1 MAKIFINAGHGGS
14 DPGAVG
20 YLVEKEVNLKVAK
33 ASRDYLVA
41 RGHEVLMGREEDVDR
56 TSRQIISMCNNFK
69 PDFAMD
75 CHANVFNGKAK
86 GYEIYKGISGLGD
99 KFAKNIEAEVKAL
112 GQLSRGIK
120 TRRGSNGSDYYYFIR
135 ETVCPAVIC
144 EACFID
150 HPEDYKFL
158 STDEKCKICGE
169 AYAKGILK
177 TLGVEDKPVDIKPEA
192 PVVDVDDDNDVYV
205 VKEGDTLWGIAKAN
219 NTTVDK
225 LQELNSIDD
234 VSLITIGQKI
244 VLPTTEV
251 KPTKPEPIT
260 SSTNNSP
267 EIFDKTYANGKQYVV
282 NSSNGL
288 HLRSGYGTKYAS
300 LGVLANNTKV
310 MWYGYY
316 KVVDSIVWRKVKVA
330 SGTYNGKVGYVSAQY
345 LK

>member
-14 DPGAVG
+14 DSGAVG

-56 TSRQIISMCNNFK
+56 TSRQIISMCNKFK

-150 HPEDYKFL
+150 HPKDYKFL

-177 TLGVEDKPVDIKPEA
+177 ALGVEDKPVDVKPQTPNA
-192 PVVDVDDDNDVYV
+192 DVKDDNDVYV
-205 VKEGDTLWGIAKAN
+205 VKMGDTLWGIAKAN

-225 LQELNSIDD
+225 LQKLNSIDNED
-234 VSLITIGQKI
+234 FITVGQKI
-244 VLPTTEV
+244 VLPTTEI
-251 KPTKPEPIT
+251 KPTKPET
-260 SSTNNSP
+260 TTTKNSS
-267 EIFDKTYANGKQYVV
+267 EIFDKAYANGKQYVV

-288 HLRSGYGTKYAS
+288 HLRSGYGSKYAS
-300 LGVLANNTKV
+300 LGVLTNNTKV
-310 MWYGYY
+310 MWYGYH
-316 KVVDSIVWRKVKVA
+316 KVVDGVTWKKVKVIDGA
-330 SGTYNGKVGYVSAQY
+330 YRNKVGYVSGQY